1 MITYMNETTI
11 NLVNAE
17 IAKFNRMAS
26 HCDTV
31 ICKKFDLLRR
41 MMERN
46 LQDII
51 NDVWAAEHLGYLTH
65 DEAVGIYGDIERMKN
80 AAVGA
85 FRTAEKER
93 IGEREYII
101 RYDVY
106 AYGYTREEAERAF
119 DEDWE

>member
-1 MITYMNETTI
+1 MNTYMNATTL
-11 NLVNAE
+11 NKVNEA

-26 HCDTV
+26 KCDTV
-31 ICKKFDLLRR
+31 ICKKFDLLRH
-41 MMERN
+41 MLERDCESI
-46 LQDII
+46 LT
-51 NDVWAAEHLGYLTH
+51 DVKAAERLGYISH
-65 DEAVGIYGDIERMKN
+65 DEWVGIYGDIERMRL

-93 IGEREYII
+93 IGEREYVI

-106 AYGYTREEAERAF
+106 AYGYTREEAEKAY